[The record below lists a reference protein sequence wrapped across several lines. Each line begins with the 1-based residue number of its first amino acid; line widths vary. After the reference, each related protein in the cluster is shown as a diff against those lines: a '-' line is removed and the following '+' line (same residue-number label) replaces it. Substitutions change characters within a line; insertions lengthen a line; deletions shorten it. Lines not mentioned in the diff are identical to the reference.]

1 MTSAVGSA
9 ASSAPG
15 TSSLE
20 WRTPEPMSTV
30 PRAATPASM
39 RSRQSSGTPTGV
51 MPPYSM
57 PLISTARSTGRKEA
71 LWTSM
76 SFLTTWLTSA
86 KSVARTTQAATRCS
100 PARLPATRTQLP
112 VAAGSRR

>member
-1 MTSAVGSA
+1 MTSAVGRA

-30 PRAATPASM
+30 LRAAAPASM
-39 RSRQSSGTPTGV
+39 RSRHVLGTPTGV

-57 PLISTARSTGRKEA
+57 PLISTACSMGRKDA
-71 LWTSM
+71 LRTSM

-86 KSVARTTQAATRCS
+86 KSVARTTQAAIFCS
-100 PARLPATRTQLP
+100 PVRLPATSTQLP